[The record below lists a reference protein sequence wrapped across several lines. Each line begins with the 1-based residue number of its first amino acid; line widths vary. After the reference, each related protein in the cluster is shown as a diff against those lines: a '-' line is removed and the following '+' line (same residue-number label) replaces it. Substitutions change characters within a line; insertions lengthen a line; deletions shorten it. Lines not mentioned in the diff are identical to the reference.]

1 MSTYKAIAGV
11 TQSLVNLL
19 GDRMSETAA
28 ITVAPPDVEVD
39 QVSGARLNL
48 YLYHLTE
55 NGYLKNQEIPG
66 EGYPGAYGS
75 PPLSLDLNYIVT
87 AFGSSDTG
95 ADADMQ
101 AQFILGDA
109 MRVLHDTAII
119 SPDLMQVK
127 SPGKSI
133 LDPTLVGAFEQVKV
147 MLLPKALEEIT
158 KIWTALPNVNFR
170 RSVIYEVCVVQVQ
183 SQLPRHQAL
192 QVRQRR
198 VYAMPMQ
205 SPQIQQIFV
214 QPPPQGITTTAAEEG
229 ETLRLLGFNLNAPNT
244 AVEMDQVPGSIATL
258 QPGLIDVVIPTG
270 QLNAGLHGLRV
281 VQGVSVTVERG
292 QPPEQIAAFS
302 SNSVAF
308 QLIPKIT
315 GPASPLPGGI
325 VSVPVDPAVVWTQ
338 TTELMLGDFVV
349 AAVPPAP
356 GNPPANAVQFQL
368 PQPPAAPIPTGTYL
382 MRLRVDGAESRLQV
396 DTNPASPTYLQ
407 YVGPTY
413 AVP

>member
-1 MSTYKAIAGV
+1 MSTYRSIAGV

-19 GDRMSETAA
+19 GDRMSESAT
-28 ITVAPPDVEVD
+28 ITVAPPDIEVD
-39 QVSGARLNL
+39 QVSGRRLNL
-48 YLYHLTE
+48 YLYHLAE

-127 SPGKSI
+127 SPGKTI
-133 LDPTLVGAFEQVKV
+133 LDPSLLSAFEQVKV
-147 MLLPKALEEIT
+147 SLQPKSLEEIT

-170 RSVIYEVCVVQVQ
+170 RSVIYEVCVAQIQ
-183 SQLPRHQAL
+183 SQQPRQQAL

-214 QPPPQGITTTAAEEG
+214 QPPPQNITTAAAEEG
-229 ETLRLLGFNLNAPNT
+229 ETLRLLGFNFNAPNT
-244 AVEMDQVPGSIATL
+244 IVEMDKVAGNIATL
-258 QPGLIDVVIPTG
+258 QPGLIEVVIPAG
-270 QLNAGLHGLRV
+270 QLNAGLHGLRI
-281 VQGVSVTVERG
+281 VQGVSVTVVSG

-308 QLIPKIT
+308 QLIPRIT
-315 GPASPLPGGI
+315 GAASSLAGGT
-325 VSVPVDPAVVWTQ
+325 VSVPVQPAVVWTQ
-338 TTELMLGDFVV
+338 AAELLLGDFVV
-349 AAVPPAP
+349 PQVPPAP
-356 GNPPANAVQFQL
+356 GSPPANAVHFQL
-368 PQPPAAPIPTGTYL
+368 PQPPAAPIPSGSYL
-382 MRLRVDGAESRLQV
+382 MRVRVDGAESRLQI
-396 DTNPASPTYLQ
+396 DTNPASSTYLQ

-413 AVP
+413 NVP

>member
-1 MSTYKAIAGV
+1 MSTYKSIAGV

-19 GDRMSETAA
+19 GDRMSEAA
-28 ITVAPPDVEVD
+28 TITVAPPDIDVD
-39 QVSGARLNL
+39 QVSGRRVNL
-48 YLYHLTE
+48 YLYHLAE
-55 NGYLKNQEIPG
+55 NGYLRNQEIPG
-66 EGYPGAYGS
+66 DGYPGAYGS

-87 AFGSSDTG
+87 AFGSTDNGT
-95 ADADMQ
+95 DADME

-127 SPGKSI
+127 SPGKTI
-133 LDPTLVGAFEQVKV
+133 LDPSLLGAFEQVKV
-147 MLLPKALEEIT
+147 NLQPKSLEEIT
-158 KIWTALPNVNFR
+158 KIWTALPKVNFR
-170 RSVIYEVCVVQVQ
+170 RSVIYEVCVVQIQ
-183 SQLPRHQAL
+183 SQLPRQQAL

-214 QPPPQGITTTAAEEG
+214 QPPPQGITTAAAEEG
-229 ETLRLLGFNLNAPNT
+229 ETLRLLGFNFNAPNT
-244 AVEMDQVPGSIATL
+244 TVEMDQVPGNIATL
-258 QPGLIDVVIPTG
+258 QPGMIDVVIPTG
-270 QLNAGLHGLRV
+270 QLNAGVHGLRV
-281 VQGVSVTVERG
+281 VQGVSVTVVRG

-315 GPASPLPGGI
+315 GAATPLPGGV
-325 VSVPVDPAVVWTQ
+325 VSVPVQPAVVWTQ
-338 TTELMLGDFVV
+338 TAELLLGDFV
-349 AAVPPAP
+349 APAIPPAP
-356 GNPPANAVQFQL
+356 GSPPANLVQFQL

-382 MRLRVDGAESRLQV
+382 MRVRVDGAESRLQL

>member
-1 MSTYKAIAGV
+1 MSTYRSIAGV

-19 GDRMSETAA
+19 GDRMSESAT
-28 ITVAPPDVEVD
+28 ITVAPPDIEVD
-39 QVSGARLNL
+39 QVSGRRLNL
-48 YLYHLTE
+48 YLYHLAE

-66 EGYPGAYGS
+66 EGYPGAYGG

-87 AFGSSDTG
+87 AFGSSDNG

-101 AQFILGDA
+101 AQVILGDA

-127 SPGKSI
+127 SPGKTI
-133 LDPTLVGAFEQVKV
+133 LEPSLLSAFEQVKV
-147 MLLPKALEEIT
+147 SLQPKSLEEIT

-170 RSVIYEVCVVQVQ
+170 RSVIYEVCVVQIQ
-183 SQLPRHQAL
+183 SQQPRQQAL

-214 QPPPQGITTTAAEEG
+214 QPPPQGITTAAAEEG
-229 ETLRLLGFNLNAPNT
+229 ETLRLLGFNFNAPNT
-244 AVEMDQVPGSIATL
+244 VVEMDQVAGNIASL
-258 QPGLIDVVIPTG
+258 QPGLIDVVIPAG
-270 QLNAGLHGLRV
+270 QLNAGLHGLRI
-281 VQGVSVTVERG
+281 VQGVSVTVVSG

-308 QLIPKIT
+308 QLIPRTT
-315 GPASPLPGGI
+315 GVASSLAGGI
-325 VSVPVDPAVVWTQ
+325 VSVPVQPAVVWTQ
-338 TTELMLGDFVV
+338 AAELLLGDFVV
-349 AAVPPAP
+349 PPVPPAP
-356 GNPPANAVQFQL
+356 GSPPANAVHFQL
-368 PQPPAAPIPTGTYL
+368 PQPPAAPIPSGSYL
-382 MRLRVDGAESRLQV
+382 MRVRVDGAESRLQI
-396 DTNPASPTYLQ
+396 DTNPASSTYLQ

-413 AVP
+413 NVP

>member
-1 MSTYKAIAGV
+1 MSTYKSIAGV

-19 GDRMSETAA
+19 GDRMSETAT

-39 QVSGARLNL
+39 QVSGPRLNL
-48 YLYHLTE
+48 YLYHLAE

-101 AQFILGDA
+101 AQFVLGDA

-127 SPGKSI
+127 SPGKTI
-133 LDPTLVGAFEQVKV
+133 LDTSLLDAFEQVKV
-147 MLLPKALEEIT
+147 TLQPKALEEIT

-170 RSVIYEVCVVQVQ
+170 RSVIYEVCVVQLQ
-183 SQLPRHQAL
+183 SQQPRQQAL

-214 QPPPQGITTTAAEEG
+214 QPPPQGLTTAAAEEG
-229 ETLRLLGFNLNAPNT
+229 ETLRLLGFNFNAPNT
-244 AVEMDQVPGSIATL
+244 AVEMDQVPGNIASL

-281 VQGVSVTVERG
+281 VQGVSVTVGHG

-315 GPASPLPGGI
+315 GAASSLAGGI
-325 VSVPVDPAVVWTQ
+325 VSVPVQPAVVWTQ
-338 TTELMLGDFVV
+338 AAELLLGDFVV
-349 AAVPPAP
+349 PEVPPAP
-356 GNPPANAVQFQL
+356 GSPAATAVQFQL
-368 PQPPAAPIPTGTYL
+368 PQPPATPIPTGSYL
-382 MRLRVDGAESRLQV
+382 MRIRVDGAESRLQI
-396 DTNPASPTYLQ
+396 DNNPASPTYLQ

>member
-1 MSTYKAIAGV
+1 MSTYRSIPGV

-19 GDRMSETAA
+19 GDRMSENAT
-28 ITVAPPDVEVD
+28 ITVAPPDIEVD
-39 QVSGARLNL
+39 QVAGRRLNL
-48 YLYHLTE
+48 YLYHLAE

-75 PPLSLDLNYIVT
+75 PPLSLDLNYIIT

-127 SPGKSI
+127 SPGKTI
-133 LDPTLVGAFEQVKV
+133 LDPSLLSAFEQVKV
-147 MLLPKALEEIT
+147 SLQPKSLEEIT

-170 RSVIYEVCVVQVQ
+170 RSVIYEVCVVQIQ
-183 SQLPRHQAL
+183 SQQPRQQAL

-229 ETLRLLGFNLNAPNT
+229 ETLRLLGFNFNAPNT
-244 AVEMDQVPGSIATL
+244 VVEMDQVGGNIATL
-258 QPGLIDVVIPTG
+258 QPGLIDVVIPAG
-270 QLNAGLHGLRV
+270 QLNAGLHGLRI
-281 VQGVSVTVERG
+281 VQGVSVTVVSG

-308 QLIPKIT
+308 QLIPRIT
-315 GPASPLPGGI
+315 GAANSVAGGI
-325 VSVPVDPAVVWTQ
+325 VSVPVQPAVVWTQ
-338 TTELMLGDFVV
+338 AAELLLGDFVV
-349 AAVPPAP
+349 PPVPPAP
-356 GNPPANAVQFQL
+356 GSPPASTVQFQL
-368 PQPPAAPIPTGTYL
+368 PKPPAAPIPSGSYL
-382 MRLRVDGAESRLQV
+382 MRVRVDGAESRLQI

-413 AVP
+413 NVP